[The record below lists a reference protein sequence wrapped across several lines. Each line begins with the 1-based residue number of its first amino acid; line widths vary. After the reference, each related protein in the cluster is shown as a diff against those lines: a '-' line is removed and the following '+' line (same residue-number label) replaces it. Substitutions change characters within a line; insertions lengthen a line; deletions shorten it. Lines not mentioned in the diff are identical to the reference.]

1 MFCKNELDKKYDIDL
16 SNFLRVKLL
25 RASTEEILSFIYPKI
40 YFLNQLIED
49 ETIGTYDENEGIKL
63 PNVISTHY
71 ESMEDDGLYLI
82 DNGFLLIIYV
92 KLQIEQKLLKHLFN
106 VDTLEDINFP
116 ILEDQFFESMNP
128 VKERLLNIIDYIRG
142 NKSLFQNMI
151 FVLEKT
157 EGERM

>member
-1 MFCKNELDKKYDIDL
+1 MISSMFSYQMSLKKELPDNLIYLPLYVLGLIKQRVFCKNELDKKYDIDL

-92 KLQIEQKLLKHLFN
+92 KLQIEQKLLKQKLSS
-106 VDTLEDINFP
+106 
-116 ILEDQFFESMNP
+116 Q
-128 VKERLLNIIDYIRG
+128 
-142 NKSLFQNMI
+142 Q
-151 FVLEKT
+151 
-157 EGERM
+157 